1 MGSGNDQNPESVPEE
16 IQRKISRK
24 VSLWGKMLQIG
35 PDGGAVAKSSC
46 LEDDFLVVTIDTE
59 EVRGARF
66 SSPLL
71 RGERIDLIVAEIDRL
86 GRLKL

>member
-1 MGSGNDQNPESVPEE
+1 M
-16 IQRKISRK
+16 
-24 VSLWGKMLQIG
+24 
-35 PDGGAVAKSSC
+35 AKSPY

-71 RGERIDLIVAEIDRL
+71 RDERSDLIAAEIDRL
-86 GRLKL
+86 RRSKV